1 MSGLRLDMSR
11 LYRICP
17 VWSQICS
24 ITRNFE
30 QRKNILGAKT
40 MCLGPDKLT
49 ISKLDNI
56 EFKELM
62 GTTRSNQNSRNQT

>member
-1 MSGLRLDMSR
+1 MSDLWLDMSR

-17 VWSQICS
+17 LWSQICS

-30 QRKNILGAKT
+30 QRKNISGAKT
-40 MCLGPDKLT
+40 MCLGPDKFI

-56 EFKELM
+56 ELKELM
-62 GTTRSNQNSRNQT
+62 GTTRSNQNSRN

>member
-1 MSGLRLDMSR
+1 MSDLRLDMSR

-17 VWSQICS
+17 VWSYICS

-30 QRKNILGAKT
+30 QQKNISGAKT
-40 MCLGPDKLT
+40 MCLGLDKLT

-56 EFKELM
+56 ELKELM
-62 GTTRSNQNSRNQT
+62 GTTRSNQNSKN